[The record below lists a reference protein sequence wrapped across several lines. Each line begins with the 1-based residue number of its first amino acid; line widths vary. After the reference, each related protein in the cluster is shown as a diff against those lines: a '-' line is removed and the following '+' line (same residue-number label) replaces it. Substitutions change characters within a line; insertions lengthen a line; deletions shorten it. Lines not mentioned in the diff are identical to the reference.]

1 MTKIGAEQLATELGL
16 TLVAPDARNSTH
28 AQVYE
33 HGYYFISTFIND
45 HLRHYAT
52 AIYECR

>member
-1 MTKIGAEQLATELGL
+1 MTKAGAEQLAAELGL
-16 TLVAPDARNSTH
+16 TLVAPDAKNSTH
-28 AQVYE
+28 VQVYE
-33 HGYYFISTFIND
+33 DGYYFISAFIND